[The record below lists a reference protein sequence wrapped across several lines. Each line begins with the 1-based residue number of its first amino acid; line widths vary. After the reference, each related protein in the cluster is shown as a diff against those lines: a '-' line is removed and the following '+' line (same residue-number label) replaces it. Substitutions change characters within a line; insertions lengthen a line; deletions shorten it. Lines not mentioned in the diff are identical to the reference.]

1 VPGAI
6 SEKFVLAIVLLD
18 AFLHGQGQEATK
30 ADASNKVRS
39 LPFSRPDWR
48 MMLHRRNALS
58 DGMRCRV
65 CPAAAA
71 LPGNIATAEAVG
83 RMEIASGPAVVRVG
97 GGSGAAAL
105 HGR

>member
-1 VPGAI
+1 MSMSVIDFAR
-6 SEKFVLAIVLLD
+6 SD
-18 AFLHGQGQEATK
+18 SGQEATK